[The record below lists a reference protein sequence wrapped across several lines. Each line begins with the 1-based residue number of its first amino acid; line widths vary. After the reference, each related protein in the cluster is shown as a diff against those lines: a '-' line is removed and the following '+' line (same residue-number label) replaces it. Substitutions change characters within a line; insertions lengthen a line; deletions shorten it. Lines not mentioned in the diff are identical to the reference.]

1 MDIGFIGLGLMGA
14 PMARN
19 LAKAGH
25 VLHVWSRRP
34 QSLAN
39 FAKSPSFRVHDS
51 AAAVAAASEVLFT
64 MVADSP
70 DVHQVILGEQGVAE
84 GARTGAKDGG
94 PGLTVIDMSTI
105 APETAREVAAALF
118 ERGIDFLDAPVSGG
132 EAGAVNAQLTIMV
145 GGEAAVFERVKPL
158 LDLLGKSVTLIGGA
172 GAGQV
177 AKACNQ
183 IITGVG
189 VCAVAEAINF
199 AHKTGVDAK
208 SMREVLLGGFAASRI
223 LELHGQRMIERNFVP
238 GFKAWMHQKD
248 LRIVMDAA
256 HAQHLALPTAAAAL
270 QLYNGMVGSGRGEED
285 TTAMLK
291 LFEQMS
297 GIVDMD
303 AEAVQ

>member
-1 MDIGFIGLGLMGA
+1 MNIGFIGLGLMGA

-25 VLHVWSRRP
+25 TLHVWARRP
-34 QSLAN
+34 QTLADV
-39 FAKSPSFRVHDS
+39 AKSPSYRVHES
-51 AAAVAAASEVLFT
+51 AAAVAAASEVVFT

-70 DVHQVILGEQGVAE
+70 DVHQVILGDGGVAE
-84 GARTGAKDGG
+84 GGKA
-94 PGLTVIDMSTI
+94 GLTVIDMSTI

-132 EAGAVNAQLTIMV
+132 EAGAINAQLTIMV
-145 GGEAAVFERVKPL
+145 GGEQHVFDRVKPL
-158 LDLLGKSVTLIGGA
+158 LDLLGKSVTLIGAA

-208 SMREVLLGGFAASRI
+208 SMREVLLGGFAASKI
-223 LELHGQRMIERNFVP
+223 LEMHGQRMLERNFVP

-256 HAQHLALPTAAAAL
+256 HEQHLSLPTAAAAL

-285 TTAMLK
+285 TTAILK

-297 GIVDMD
+297 GVNE
-303 AEAVQ
+303 EAVQ

>member
-1 MDIGFIGLGLMGA
+1 MNIGFIGLGLMGA

-25 VLHVWSRRP
+25 TLHVWSRRP
-34 QSLAN
+34 QTLVEV
-39 FAKSPSFRVHDS
+39 AKSPSYKVHAS
-51 AAAVAAASEVLFT
+51 AAAVAAASEVVFT
-64 MVADSP
+64 MVADSS
-70 DVHQVILGEQGVAE
+70 DVHQVILGENGVGE
-84 GARTGAKDGG
+84 GGKS
-94 PGLTVIDMSTI
+94 GLIVIDMSTI
-105 APETAREVAAALF
+105 APETAREIASALF
-118 ERGIDFLDAPVSGG
+118 ERGIEFLDAPVSGG
-132 EAGAVNAQLTIMV
+132 ESGAINATLTIMV
-145 GGEAAVFERVKPL
+145 GGEEAVFERVKPL
-158 LDLLGKSVTLIGGA
+158 LDLLGKSVTLIGGS

-208 SMREVLLGGFAASRI
+208 SMREVLLGGFAASKI

-256 HAQHLALPTAAAAL
+256 HAQHLTLPTAAAAL
-270 QLYNGMVGSGRGEED
+270 QLYNGMVGSGRGDED

-297 GIVDMD
+297 GIDPET
-303 AEAVQ
+303 AQ

>member
-1 MDIGFIGLGLMGA
+1 MNIGFIGLGLMGA
-14 PMARN
+14 PMASN

-25 VLHVWSRRP
+25 TLHVWSRRP
-34 QSLAN
+34 QALADY
-39 FAKSPSFRVHDS
+39 AKRPSYQIHPS
-51 AAAVAAASEVLFT
+51 AAAVAAASEVVFV

-70 DVHQVILGEQGVAE
+70 DVHQVILGEGGVAE
-84 GARTGAKDGG
+84 GGK
-94 PGLTVIDMSTI
+94 PGLTVVDMSTI

-132 EAGAVNAQLTIMV
+132 EVGAINASLTIMV
-145 GGEAAVFERVKPL
+145 GGEEVVYERIKPL
-158 LDLLGKSVTLIGGA
+158 FDLLGKSVTLIGA
-172 GAGQV
+172 SGAGQV

-199 AHKTGVDAK
+199 AHKTGVDAER
-208 SMREVLLGGFAASRI
+208 MREVLMGGFAASRI
-223 LELHGQRMIERNFVP
+223 LDMHGQRMLERNFVP

-248 LRIVMDAA
+248 LGIVMDAA
-256 HAQHLALPTAAAAL
+256 PAQYLTLPNAAAAL
-270 QLYNGMVGSGRGEED
+270 QLYNAMVGSDLGDED

-297 GIVDMD
+297 TA
-303 AEAVQ
+303 AEGASA

>member
-1 MDIGFIGLGLMGA
+1 MNIGFIGLGLMGA

-19 LAKAGH
+19 LVKAGH
-25 VLHVWSRRP
+25 TLHVWSRRP
-34 QSLAN
+34 QTLA
-39 FAKSPSFRVHDS
+39 AVARSPGYTVHDS
-51 AAAVAAASEVLFT
+51 AAAVAAASEVVFT

-84 GARTGAKDGG
+84 GGK

-105 APETAREVAAALF
+105 APETAREVASALF

-132 EAGAVNAQLTIMV
+132 ESGAINATLTIMV
-145 GGEAAVFERVKPL
+145 GGEDAVFARVKPL
-158 LDLLGKSVTLIGGA
+158 LELLGQSVTLIGGS

-189 VCAVAEAINF
+189 VCAVAEAVNF

-223 LELHGQRMIERNFVP
+223 LELHGQRMIERNFAP

-256 HAQHLALPTAAAAL
+256 HTQHLSLPTAAAAL

-297 GIVDMD
+297 GIDSEV
-303 AEAVQ
+303 VQ

>member
-1 MDIGFIGLGLMGA
+1 MNIGFIGLGLMGA

-19 LAKAGH
+19 LVKAGH
-25 VLHVWSRRP
+25 TLHIWSRRP
-34 QSLAN
+34 QTLASY
-39 FAKSPSFRVHDS
+39 AELPSYQVHAS
-51 AAAVAAASEVLFT
+51 AASVAAASEVLFT

-70 DVHQVILGEQGVAE
+70 DVHQLILGEGGVAE
-84 GARTGAKDGG
+84 GGK
-94 PGLTVIDMSTI
+94 PGLIVIDMSTI
-105 APETAREVAAALF
+105 APETAREVGSALF

-132 EAGAVNAQLTIMV
+132 EGGAINASLTIMV
-145 GGEAAVFERVKPL
+145 GGEEAVFARAKPL
-158 LDLLGKSVTLIGGA
+158 LDLLGKSVTLIGGS

-199 AHKTGVDAK
+199 AHKTGVDAD
-208 SMREVLLGGFAASRI
+208 SMRTVLLGGFAASRI
-223 LELHGQRMIERNFVP
+223 LDLHGQRMLARNFVP

-256 HAQHLALPTAAAAL
+256 HEQHLTLPTAAAAL
-270 QLYNGMVGSGRGEED
+270 QLYNGMVGSGLGDED

-297 GIVDMD
+297 
-303 AEAVQ
+303 A

>member
-1 MDIGFIGLGLMGA
+1 MNIAFIGMGIMGK
-14 PMARN
+14 PMALN
-19 LAKAGH
+19 LHKAGHTVFVCGRRPESMVPLTDAGCTAAASPAEAASRADITIVMVSDTPDVEQVIFGEGGVIHGAKAGS
-25 VLHVWSRRP
+25 VV
-34 QSLAN
+34 
-39 FAKSPSFRVHDS
+39 V
-51 AAAVAAASEVLFT
+51 
-64 MVADSP
+64 
-70 DVHQVILGEQGVAE
+70 
-84 GARTGAKDGG
+84 
-94 PGLTVIDMSTI
+94 DMSTI
-105 APETAREVAAALF
+105 SPTATKAFAQRLQAQGVEM
-118 ERGIDFLDAPVSGG
+118 LDAPVSGG
-132 EAGAVNAQLTIMV
+132 DVGAINATLSIMV
-145 GGEAAVFERVKPL
+145 GGKPEVFERVKPAFEAM
-158 LDLLGKSVTLIGGA
+158 GKNIVLVGSN

-189 VCAVAEAINF
+189 VCAVAEAVNF

-208 SMREVLLGGFAASRI
+208 SMREVLLGGFAASKI

-256 HAQHLALPTAAAAL
+256 HNQHLSLPTAAAAL

-297 GIVDMD
+297 GEN
-303 AEAVQ
+303 A

>member
-1 MDIGFIGLGLMGA
+1 MNIGFIGLGLMGA

-25 VLHVWSRRP
+25 TLHVWSRRP
-34 QSLAN
+34 QTLVEV
-39 FAKSPSFRVHDS
+39 AKSPSYKVHTS
-51 AAAVAAASEVLFT
+51 AAAVAAASDVVFT
-64 MVADSP
+64 MVADSS
-70 DVHQVILGEQGVAE
+70 DVHQVILGENGVGE
-84 GARTGAKDGG
+84 GGK
-94 PGLTVIDMSTI
+94 PGLVVIDMSTI
-105 APETAREVAAALF
+105 APETAREIASALF

-132 EAGAVNAQLTIMV
+132 EAGAINAQLTIMV
-145 GGEAAVFERVKPL
+145 GGEQTVFDRIKPL

-189 VCAVAEAINF
+189 VCAVAEAVNF
-199 AHKTGVDAK
+199 AHKTGVDSK

-270 QLYNGMVGSGRGEED
+270 QLYNGMVGSGRGDED

-297 GIVDMD
+297 GID
-303 AEAVQ
+303 AEAMQ

>member
-1 MDIGFIGLGLMGA
+1 MNIGFIGLGLMGA

-25 VLHVWSRRP
+25 TLHVWSRRP
-34 QSLAN
+34 QTLTAL
-39 FAKSPSFRVHDS
+39 AKSPSYRVHDS
-51 AAAVAAASEVLFT
+51 AAAAAAASEVLFT

-70 DVHQVILGEQGVAE
+70 DVHQVILGEGGVA
-84 GARTGAKDGG
+84 DGG
-94 PGLTVIDMSTI
+94 KPGLTVIDMSTI
-105 APETAREVAAALF
+105 APETAREVATALF
-118 ERGIDFLDAPVSGG
+118 ERGIEFLDAPVSGG
-132 EAGAVNAQLTIMV
+132 EAGAIDAQLTIMV
-145 GGEAAVFERVKPL
+145 GGEQHVFDRVQPL
-158 LDLLGKSVTLIGGA
+158 LDLLGKSVTLIGGS

-223 LELHGQRMIERNFVP
+223 LEMHGQRMLERNFVP

-270 QLYNGMVGSGRGEED
+270 QLYNGMVGSDMGEED

-291 LFEQMS
+291 LFENMS
-297 GIVDMD
+297 G
-303 AEAVQ
+303 ANA

>member
-1 MDIGFIGLGLMGA
+1 MNIGFIGLGLMGA

-25 VLHVWSRRP
+25 ALHVWSRRP
-34 QSLAN
+34 QALAEV
-39 FAKSPSFRVHDS
+39 AKSPTYTVHDS
-51 AAAVAAASEVLFT
+51 AAAVAAASEVVFT

-70 DVHQVILGEQGVAE
+70 DVHQVILGDGGVAE
-84 GARTGAKDGG
+84 GGK
-94 PGLTVIDMSTI
+94 PGLIVVDMSTI

-132 EAGAVNAQLTIMV
+132 EVGAINAQLTIMV
-145 GGEAAVFERVKPL
+145 GGEQEIFDRVKPL
-158 LDLLGKSVTLIGGA
+158 LDLLGKSITLIGGS

-199 AHKTGVDAK
+199 AHKTGVDAE

-223 LELHGQRMIERNFVP
+223 LDLHGQRMLKRNFVP

-256 HAQHLALPTAAAAL
+256 HSQHLSLPAAAAAL
-270 QLYNGMVGSGRGEED
+270 QLYTGMVGSGRGDED

-297 GIVDMD
+297 GMVDAD
-303 AEAVQ
+303 AEAMQ

>member
-1 MDIGFIGLGLMGA
+1 MNIGFIGLGLMGA

-25 VLHVWSRRP
+25 TLHVWSRRP
-34 QSLAN
+34 QTLTEL
-39 FAKSPSFRVHDS
+39 AKSPSYKVHDS
-51 AAAVAAASEVLFT
+51 AAAVAAASEVVFT

-70 DVHQVILGEQGVAE
+70 DVHQVILGDKGVGE
-84 GARTGAKDGG
+84 GGK
-94 PGLTVIDMSTI
+94 PGLIVVDMSTI

-132 EAGAVNAQLTIMV
+132 EAGAINAQLTIMV
-145 GGEAAVFERVKPL
+145 GGEQAVFDRVKHL
-158 LDLLGKSVTLIGGA
+158 LDLLGKSVTLIGA
-172 GAGQV
+172 VGAGQV

-208 SMREVLLGGFAASRI
+208 GMREVLLGGFAASRI
-223 LELHGQRMIERNFVP
+223 LEMHGQRMIERNFVP

-248 LRIVMDAA
+248 LRIVMDTA
-256 HAQHLALPTAAAAL
+256 HAQHLALPAAAAAL

-297 GIVDMD
+297 GIDS
-303 AEAVQ
+303 EAVQ